1 MNLFYKSAVIKSE
14 VNNLNNKKIWQ
25 GIKIAFSLLI
35 IFMIV
40 ALGVLLAVMLFTTL
54 LDRKAI
60 VNSFLINS
68 LAIMLGIVSLP
79 GIVAQ
84 LVSML
89 VPEKKKKYIA
99 TTPCPHCRHLVDLKM
114 REE

>member
-1 MNLFYKSAVIKSE
+1 MNHSSKSAVIRSE
-14 VNNLNNKKIWQ
+14 VNKLNTNKIWQ
-25 GIKIAFSLLI
+25 GIKIALSLLV
-35 IFMIV
+35 IFAIV
-40 ALGVLLAVMLFTTL
+40 ALVCLLAIMLFTTL
-54 LDRKAI
+54 LDRNAI
-60 VNSFLINS
+60 VNTSLINS
-68 LAIMLGIVSLP
+68 LAIVLGILSLP

-99 TTPCPHCRHLVDLKM
+99 TTPCPHCMHWVDLRM